1 MKKAAL
7 LFAALF
13 AYAGMA
19 LAVVNINSASEK
31 QLAELDGIGPVKAKA
46 IVDYRKKNGPFK
58 STEDIK
64 KVDGVGDATYGKI
77 KGDLVLSGTTTGP
90 GKAAE
95 KSDATKA
102 KEKAA
107 KTGDK
112 VEAKAKSAKEDVKS
126 DAKKA
131 KADVKSDAS
140 KAKAEVKSDATKA
153 KDKAA
158 ATEDKAEAKAK
169 SATTDAKK

>member
-1 MKKAAL
+1 MKNAAL
-7 LFAALF
+7 LFAALL

-46 IVDYRKKNGPFK
+46 IVDYRMKNGPFK
-58 STEDIK
+58 STQDIK
-64 KVDGVGDATYGKI
+64 KVDGVGDATYDKI

-95 KSDATKA
+95 KSDMAKA
-102 KEKAA
+102 KDKAA
-107 KTGDK
+107 KTEDK
-112 VEAKAKSAKEDVKS
+112 VEAKAKSAKDDVKS

-131 KADVKSDAS
+131 KANVKA
-140 KAKAEVKSDATKA
+140 DATKA

>member
-58 STEDIK
+58 APDDLMLVQGIGEKTYQLIK
-64 KVDGVGDATYGKI
+64 PYVTVSGESSLKEKI
-77 KGDLVLSGTTTGP
+77 KSG
-90 GKAAE
+90 
-95 KSDATKA
+95 
-102 KEKAA
+102 
-107 KTGDK
+107 
-112 VEAKAKSAKEDVKS
+112 
-126 DAKKA
+126 
-131 KADVKSDAS
+131 
-140 KAKAEVKSDATKA
+140 KA
-153 KDKAA
+153 KDK
-158 ATEDKAEAKAK
+158 KGGKAK
-169 SATTDAKK
+169 ESKAAKEPAG